1 MRTQN
6 LPTDNAYSNV
16 PDQPAIDIEILQQ
29 LRLML
34 GVDSPHVMAGLIEN
48 YLEYAPQLLKELHR
62 CAECKDSLAQVAYTL
77 KCRSLTFG
85 ATNLCLL
92 CEELRNNGISPAELP
107 QKLEYIEA
115 EYARVKIVLEAEW
128 HRLYEIRLKTDVFFP
143 TGSYKNIGFYPR

>member
-6 LPTDNAYSNV
+6 TPTDNAFSNV

-34 GVDSPHVMAGLIEN
+34 GTDTPHVMAGLIEN
-48 YLEYAPQLLKELHR
+48 YLEHAPRLLKELQQ
-62 CAECKDSLAQVAYTL
+62 CADCKEKLGQVAYTF

-85 ATNLCLL
+85 ATKLCSM
-92 CEELRNNGISPAELP
+92 CEELKSNGIPSQEVD
-107 QKLEYIEA
+107 QKIEQIEA
-115 EYARVKIVLEAEW
+115 EYDRVKMVLEAEW

-143 TGSYKNIGFYPR
+143 TGSYKNIGFYPK

>member
-6 LPTDNAYSNV
+6 TPIDHASSNV

-34 GVDSPHVMAGLIEN
+34 GADTPHVMAGLIEN
-48 YLEYAPQLLKELHR
+48 YLEYAPRLLKELR
-62 CAECKDSLAQVAYTL
+62 QCTDCKDKLGQVAYTF

-85 ATNLCLL
+85 ATKLCSM
-92 CEELRNNGISPAELP
+92 CEELKNNGIPSHEVD
-107 QKLEYIEA
+107 QKIGQIEA
-115 EYARVKIVLEAEW
+115 EYDRVKMVLEAEW

-143 TGSYKNIGFYPR
+143 TGSYKNIGFYPK

>member
-6 LPTDNAYSNV
+6 TPTDNAFSNV

-34 GVDSPHVMAGLIEN
+34 GVDTPHVMAGLIEN
-48 YLEYAPQLLKELHR
+48 YLEHAPRLLKELHQ
-62 CAECKDSLAQVAYTL
+62 CADCKEKLGQVAYTF

-85 ATNLCLL
+85 ATKLCSM
-92 CEELRNNGISPAELP
+92 CEELKSNGIPSQEVTPKIE
-107 QKLEYIEA
+107 QIEA
-115 EYARVKIVLEAEW
+115 EYDRVKMVLEAEW

-143 TGSYKNIGFYPR
+143 TGSYKNIGFYPK

>member
-6 LPTDNAYSNV
+6 IPTDNAFSNV

-34 GVDSPHVMAGLIEN
+34 GVDTPHVMAGLIEN
-48 YLEYAPQLLKELHR
+48 YLEHAPRLLKEMRH
-62 CAECKDSLAQVAYTL
+62 CADCKDKLAQVAYTF

-85 ATNLCLL
+85 ATKLCSM
-92 CEELRNNGISPAELP
+92 CEELQSNGISSHQAG
-107 QKLEYIEA
+107 QKVDQIEA
-115 EYARVKIVLEAEW
+115 EYDRVKMVLEAEW

-143 TGSYKNIGFYPR
+143 TGSYKNIGFYPK

>member
-6 LPTDNAYSNV
+6 GPTDNPI
-16 PDQPAIDIEILQQ
+16 PDMPPEQPAIDLEILEQ

-34 GVDSPHVMAGLIEN
+34 GSDTPQMMAGLIEN
-48 YLEYAPQLLKELHR
+48 YLEHAPKLLKKLRQAARNNGRLSQTAH
-62 CAECKDSLAQVAYTL
+62 TL

-85 ATNLCLL
+85 AIRLCTL
-92 CEELRNNGISPAELP
+92 CEELEHSNSAEDIMANLTHIET
-107 QKLEYIEA
+107 EYE
-115 EYARVKIVLEAEW
+115 RVKLVLEAEW